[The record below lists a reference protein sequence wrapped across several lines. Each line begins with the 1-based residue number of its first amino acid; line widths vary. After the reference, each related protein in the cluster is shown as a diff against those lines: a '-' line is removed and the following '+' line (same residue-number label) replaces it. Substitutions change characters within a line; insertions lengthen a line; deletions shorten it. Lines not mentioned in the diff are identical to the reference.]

1 MTGYEVNDLSETLS
15 KAKAADV
22 ALLVGPYETDKRRA
36 AMLQFPGG
44 YIAEVHSVLPGAD
57 VH

>member
-22 ALLVGPYETDKRRA
+22 ALLVAPYETNERRA

-44 YIAEVHSVLPGAD
+44 YIAEVHSALPRAD
-57 VH
+57 TH